1 MNDDMIISEL
11 RNSDVEFNKYF
22 NEHIKLEQDLEAL
35 YSLKIVPP
43 EVEANIKQI
52 KITKLK
58 NKDLMD
64 QIIIKYKKTL
74 TTNGNA

>member
-1 MNDDMIISEL
+1 MNEDMIISEL
-11 RNSDVEFNKYF
+11 RNSDVEFKKYF

-35 YSLKIVPP
+35 YSLKVFPP

-52 KITKLK
+52 KLTKLK

-64 QIIIKYKKTL
+64 QIIIKYKKSL
-74 TTNGNA
+74 DSNGKV

>member
-1 MNDDMIISEL
+1 MNEDMIISEL
-11 RNSDVEFNKYF
+11 RNSDVEFNKCF

-52 KITKLK
+52 KLTKLK

-64 QIIIKYKKTL
+64 QIIIKYKKTI

>member
-1 MNDDMIISEL
+1 MNEDIIISEL
-11 RNSDVEFNKYF
+11 RNSDMEFKKYF

-35 YSLKIVPP
+35 YSLKIIPP

-52 KITKLK
+52 KLTKLK

-64 QIIIKYKKTL
+64 QIITKYKKEL
-74 TTNGNA
+74 VTNTKV

>member
-1 MNDDMIISEL
+1 MNEDMIISEL
-11 RNSDVEFNKYF
+11 RNNDVEFKKYF

-64 QIIIKYKKTL
+64 QIIIKYKKSL
-74 TTNGNA
+74 TANGNA

>member
-1 MNDDMIISEL
+1 MNEDMIISEL
-11 RNSDVEFNKYF
+11 RNSDVEFNKCF

-64 QIIIKYKKTL
+64 QMIIKYKKTI

>member
-1 MNDDMIISEL
+1 MNEDMIISEL
-11 RNSDVEFNKYF
+11 RNVDVEFKKYF

-52 KITKLK
+52 KLTKLK

-64 QIIIKYKKTL
+64 QIIVKYKKTL
-74 TTNGNA
+74 ATDGNA